1 MSDVPTKWLGLPP
14 ARFMKY
20 KNWINKER
28 PGICGTYCAS
38 VLVHDAI
45 YQRTKHS
52 LSKKV
57 LLNGMRVVV
66 DDVMPYRG
74 TFYWDLAHGMRR
86 MLSHSK
92 IWRVKTGILTER
104 IVPEI
109 LSGENPR
116 PIIVGTTRYLNS
128 KYKNHWL
135 VVYGYGYNEAGKL
148 FYRGYDNHGRYKAI
162 IPASQTMCCVWL
174 EERI

>member
-1 MSDVPTKWLGLPP
+1 MSDVPTKWIGLPP

-52 LSKKV
+52 LQKKV
-57 LLNGMRVVV
+57 LLNGMRMVV

-74 TFYWDLAHGMRR
+74 TFYWDLAHGIRR

-104 IVPEI
+104 ILPEI
-109 LSGENPR
+109 LS
-116 PIIVGTTRYLNS
+116 S
-128 KYKNHWL
+128 
-135 VVYGYGYNEAGKL
+135 
-148 FYRGYDNHGRYKAI
+148 
-162 IPASQTMCCVWL
+162 
-174 EERI
+174 